1 MTFKVGQRITYSGR
15 IGYDREY
22 YEQVTGRIIAT
33 DIDCDQVLVEFDRNI
48 GGHNG
53 LGDSKKGSCWW
64 LDNNEL
70 LKGAQFSNI
79 FVNIRNLI

>member
-1 MTFKVGQRITYSGR
+1 MTFKIGQRITYSGR

-33 DIDCDQVLVEFDRNI
+33 DIDYDQVLVEFDRNI

-64 LDNNEL
+64 LDNNAL

-79 FVNIRNLI
+79 CVNIRNLI

>member
-15 IGYDREY
+15 IGYDRGY

-33 DIDCDQVLVEFDRNI
+33 DIDYDQTLVEFDRDV

-53 LGDSKKGSCWW
+53 LCSGKMVNCWW
-64 LDNNEL
+64 FSNNEL

-79 FVNIRNLI
+79 CVNIRKLI